1 MEQFDWKKQYFCSV
15 ADAIKE
21 KNWNYANKNS
31 IKIMFPFLSIPQF
44 YIHFSL
50 SIGISSDKVTTKI

>member
-15 ADAIKE
+15 TDAIKE

-31 IKIMFPFLSIPQF
+31 IMIMFPCLSIPQF
-44 YIHFSL
+44 YIYFFL